1 MDYVSKAPEGFE
13 IYASTENCPVA
24 AFGSEEKGIYGVQFH
39 PEVNHTQF
47 GQQILRNFLYGV
59 CHASGDWTMHS
70 FAQTAVEDIRKKVG
84 NGKVLLALSGG
95 VDSSVVAAL
104 MNRAIGKNLI
114 CIFVDHGLLRKNEG
128 DDVVRIFGKE
138 FDMNLTRVNAQ
149 ERFLSKLAGV
159 SEPEKKRKI
168 IGEEFIRVFEEEAKK
183 IGKVEFLAQ
192 GTIYPDVVESG
203 AGEAAL
209 IKSHHNVGGLPEYV
223 DFEEI
228 IEPLSLIHI
237 YILLQILEDGRLTDS
252 HGRTVDFKNTVIIMT
267 SNIGASRIGAKGK
280 IGFGQAEEDSSGYEH
295 MKENMMEELKRS
307 FRPEFLNRI
316 DDIIVFHKLDEEDTP
331 VSYTHLDVYKRQT

>member
-1 MDYVSKAPEGFE
+1 MSHMDYVSKAPEGFE

-149 ERFLSKLAGV
+149 ERFLSKLA
-159 SEPEKKRKI
+159 
-168 IGEEFIRVFEEEAKK
+168 
-183 IGKVEFLAQ
+183 L
-192 GTIYPDVVESG
+192 
-203 AGEAAL
+203 
-209 IKSHHNVGGLPEYV
+209 
-223 DFEEI
+223 
-228 IEPLSLIHI
+228 
-237 YILLQILEDGRLTDS
+237 
-252 HGRTVDFKNTVIIMT
+252 
-267 SNIGASRIGAKGK
+267 
-280 IGFGQAEEDSSGYEH
+280 
-295 MKENMMEELKRS
+295 
-307 FRPEFLNRI
+307 
-316 DDIIVFHKLDEEDTP
+316 
-331 VSYTHLDVYKRQT
+331 